1 LLENVFKIIF
11 MLLLKS
17 KMYTVQRGLCQKSV
31 IGTCHVQK
39 INRYARTR
47 AFRNGHSFIIE
58 RIFSPFSVNSRYSLN
73 VEKNQSVCRG
83 RDRFSSRKL
92 FPACPRHCTINI
104 NIIIVIF
111 YYYYFAMRSFYTT
124 WKLSSVPII
133 HVYYSMETMTYFAKK
148 KMIKY
153 ITFTSL
159 SNCNFL
165 LYYLVL

>member
-1 LLENVFKIIF
+1 MLENVFKIIF

-104 NIIIVIF
+104 NIIIVILI
-111 YYYYFAMRSFYTT
+111 YPRPLYCAPVIVSHRRRLRLSWRPTT
-124 WKLSSVPII
+124 CCY
-133 HVYYSMETMTYFAKK
+133 VYDVCKQGGRKVEW
-148 KMIKY
+148 
-153 ITFTSL
+153 
-159 SNCNFL
+159 
-165 LYYLVL
+165 